1 MGADAALWRK
11 FGRTYRLV
19 VARGPLCA
27 ALLIRGTLIAEH
39 SVRFYR
45 GIYNLPVRPPSLRAI
60 AAFEAAARH
69 ESFTKAADELN
80 LTQSAISHAV
90 RSLEL
95 RLGVD
100 LFERYGRTVALTEA
114 GRAFVSRLRLSLNL
128 ISEAFEA
135 PGRPAR
141 GRLVVGVSAGVGE
154 RVLAPRLAAFL
165 GRHPDREIELRSVTG
180 ASDVSGGD
188 VDVAVL
194 FGAGACAGLTQRRLA
209 GESLIPVA
217 APSMDLPRRIEDL
230 MRLPLIHQPEHPW
243 RLWLE
248 RSGLSDLPTSATL
261 TADSP
266 LAALELARCGAGVCL
281 TRSLWVR
288 DDLRAGRLVRLFD
301 GDVALREDYS
311 AVWNPASPRSDL
323 IRPFVDWLA
332 AALEPAAPMPTLH
345 AA

>member
-1 MGADAALWRK
+1 M
-11 FGRTYRLV
+11 
-19 VARGPLCA
+19 
-27 ALLIRGTLIAEH
+27 
-39 SVRFYR
+39 
-45 GIYNLPVRPPSLRAI
+45 PVRPPSLRAI

-100 LFERYGRTVALTEA
+100 LFDRYGRTVALTEA

-135 PGRPAR
+135 PTRPGRA
-141 GRLVVGVSAGVGE
+141 RLVVAASAGIAE
-154 RVLAPRLAAFL
+154 RILAIRLPSFIA
-165 GRHPDREIELRSVTG
+165 RTPDREIELRTVTSSAEVTAG
-180 ASDVSGGD
+180 E
-188 VDVAVL
+188 VDVAL
-194 FGAGACAGLTQRRLA
+194 LYGAGPCAGLTQRRLA
-209 GESLIPVA
+209 GEALFPVA
-217 APSMDLPRRIEDL
+217 APSLELPRRPEDL
-230 MRLPLIHQPEHPW
+230 IHAPLIHQPEHPW

-248 RSGLSDLPTSATL
+248 QVGLSELPTPATL

-266 LAALELARCGAGVCL
+266 LAALELARNGAGVCL
-281 TRSLWVR
+281 TRGLLAR
-288 DDLRAGRLVRLFD
+288 EDLRAGRLVRLFD
-301 GDVALREDYS
+301 AEAALREEYT
-311 AVWNPASPRSDL
+311 AVWNPASPRAEL

-332 AALEPAAPMPTLH
+332 AALDPGPAPILH

>member
-1 MGADAALWRK
+1 M
-11 FGRTYRLV
+11 
-19 VARGPLCA
+19 
-27 ALLIRGTLIAEH
+27 
-39 SVRFYR
+39 
-45 GIYNLPVRPPSLRAI
+45 PVRPPSLRAI

-100 LFERYGRTVALTEA
+100 LFDRYGRTVALTEA

-135 PGRPAR
+135 PARPGRA
-141 GRLVVGVSAGVGE
+141 RLVVAASAGIAE
-154 RVLAPRLAAFL
+154 RILAIRLPSFIARA
-165 GRHPDREIELRSVTG
+165 PDREIELRTVTSAAEVTAG
-180 ASDVSGGD
+180 E
-188 VDVAVL
+188 VDVAL
-194 FGAGACAGLTQRRLA
+194 LYGAGPCAGLTQQRLA
-209 GESLIPVA
+209 GEALFPVA
-217 APSMDLPRRIEDL
+217 APGPALPRRPEDL
-230 MRLPLIHQPEHPW
+230 VHAPLIHQPEHPW

-248 RSGLSDLPTSATL
+248 QVGLSELPTPATL

-266 LAALELARCGAGVCL
+266 LAALELARNGAGICL
-281 TRSLWVR
+281 TRGLLAR
-288 DDLRAGRLVRLFD
+288 DDLRSGRLVRLFD
-301 GDVALREDYS
+301 AEAALREEYT
-311 AVWNPASPRSDL
+311 AVWNPASPRAEL

-332 AALEPAAPMPTLH
+332 ATLAPGPSAPVLH

>member
-1 MGADAALWRK
+1 M
-11 FGRTYRLV
+11 
-19 VARGPLCA
+19 
-27 ALLIRGTLIAEH
+27 
-39 SVRFYR
+39 
-45 GIYNLPVRPPSLRAI
+45 PVRPPSLRAI

-80 LTQSAISHAV
+80 LTQSAISHAI

-135 PGRPAR
+135 PARPGRA
-141 GRLVVGVSAGVGE
+141 RLVVASTAGIAERVLSARLSAFMAAQPDREVELKTCTGAGEVSAGE
-154 RVLAPRLAAFL
+154 A
-165 GRHPDREIELRSVTG
+165 
-180 ASDVSGGD
+180 
-188 VDVAVL
+188 DVAIL
-194 FGAGACAGLTQRRLA
+194 YGAGACAGLTQRRLA
-209 GESLIPVA
+209 GEALFPVA
-217 APSMDLPRRIEDL
+217 APKSAWDLPRRPEDL
-230 MRLPLIHQPEHPW
+230 VRAPLIAQPEHPW

-248 RSGLSDLPTSATL
+248 QVGLSDLPVHATL

-266 LAALELARCGAGVCL
+266 LAALELARSGAGVCL
-281 TRSLWVR
+281 ARGLLVR
-288 DDLRAGRLVRLFD
+288 DDLKTGRLVRLFEAEA
-301 GDVALREDYS
+301 ALREDYT
-311 AVWNPASPRSDL
+311 AVWNPASPRADL

-332 AALEPAAPMPTLH
+332 GALEPAPAPTLH